1 MELLKGDP
9 VDAVLEACLAMAEAS
24 PLPMVEIDVG
34 THGIRYV
41 NAAFCLLSA
50 ETEEDLLGKV
60 FTTLTSAGG
69 EKAQRVLERV
79 DRTGRAETYIPENP
93 ATSHPLSWSYAVW
106 PVLAPDRSQLGL
118 MIQVNE
124 SVSIQKDAVLLN
136 QALMVSSIRQQEL
149 TEEAETLSSRL
160 RTEIAAHIAAENA
173 LRESE
178 MRFRALVTASSD
190 VIYRMGP
197 DWGEMRHLQGRRFL
211 PDTEH
216 PNRTWLTQYIPLT
229 QQVPVLAAIQ
239 EAIRTKSMFA
249 LEHQVVRVDGSPG
262 WTFSRAV
269 PLLDDKGEIAEWFGT
284 ATDVTE
290 RKQAEEKI
298 RLYAERARF
307 VMDSMPQKI
316 FTTSATGTGEYFNK
330 QWTEFTGKSAEQI
343 KSWRWTQ
350 FLHPDD
356 AEETERFWRR
366 SIESGEPFHLEHRFR
381 REDGC
386 DRWHLT
392 RALPFRDGGGNVSMW
407 IGSSTDIQD
416 QKLATVALLKTEKL
430 AAVGRLAAS
439 IAHEINNPLDAVM
452 NTVYLA
458 QGEPNLTEAARE
470 YLRIAD
476 AELRRI
482 AHITRQTLGFYRE
495 SSGPTTFAA
504 TTLLASVTDVLLAKV
519 SAKRVSVQS
528 ECDPDLEIAGI
539 FGELRQ
545 VLSNLVLNSVD
556 AVGFGGVV
564 RLRAS
569 SVRRGTAVRF
579 TIADNGSG
587 IAPAVMSQL
596 FEPFFTTKGAVG
608 TGLGL
613 YVSKQLI
620 ESHGGSV
627 RVRSS
632 LKDQHRGTVFC
643 IVLPRRQHAE

>member
-1 MELLKGDP
+1 MN
-9 VDAVLEACLAMAEAS
+9 AALEACLAVAEAS
-24 PLPMVEIDVG
+24 PLPMAEIENG
-34 THGIRYV
+34 TYRIQYV

-50 ETEEDLLGKV
+50 KTEDELLGEL

-69 EKAQRVLERV
+69 ENAERV
-79 DRTGRAETYIPENP
+79 FERVGRTGRAETYIPERHSSPPPN
-93 ATSHPLSWSYAVW
+93 SWSYAVW
-106 PVLAPDRSQLGL
+106 PVFAPDHSQLGL
-118 MIQVNE
+118 MIQVQE

-149 TEEAETLSSRL
+149 TEEAETLSSHL
-160 RTEIAAHIAAENA
+160 RKEMAAHTVAEDA

-178 MRFRALVTASSD
+178 LRFRALVTASSD
-190 VIYRMGP
+190 VIYRMSP

-211 PDTEH
+211 PDTEQ
-216 PNRTWLTQYIPLT
+216 PSQTWLQQYIPIVH
-229 QQVPVLAAIQ
+229 QHPVLAAIQ
-239 EAIRTKSMFA
+239 EAIRTKSMFE
-249 LEHQVVRVDGSPG
+249 LEHQVLRVDGTPG
-262 WTFSRAV
+262 WTFSRAI
-269 PLLDDKGEIAEWFGT
+269 PLLDERGEIAEWFGT

-290 RKQAEEKI
+290 RKQAEEDV

-316 FTTSATGTGEYFNK
+316 FTTSANGTAEYFNE
-330 QWTEFTGKSAEQI
+330 QWMEFTGRSLEQM
-343 KSWRWTQ
+343 KSWTWTE

-356 AEETERFWRR
+356 VEKTVSVWQL

-416 QKLATVALLKTEKL
+416 QKLASAALLRTEKL

-458 QGEPNLTEAARE
+458 QGEPNLTESAGE

-504 TTLLASVTDVLLAKV
+504 KTLLASVTDVLLAKV
-519 SAKRVSVQS
+519 SAKEVSLRS
-528 ECDPDLEIAGI
+528 ECDPDLQMEGI

-632 LKDQHRGTVFC
+632 IKDQHRGTVFC
-643 IVLPRRQHAE
+643 IVLPRR